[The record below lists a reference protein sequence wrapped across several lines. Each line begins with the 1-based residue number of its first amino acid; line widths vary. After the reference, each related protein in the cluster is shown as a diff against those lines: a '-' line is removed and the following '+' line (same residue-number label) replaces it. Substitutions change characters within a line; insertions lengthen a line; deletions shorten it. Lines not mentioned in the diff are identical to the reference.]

1 MSSKFGI
8 PKQRDLD
15 AAVRRAAKAAARANQ
30 PLSGLALTIGDVT
43 MSLTFGVAPASP
55 PDGNGAGDDTERNPW
70 EEKYGNHQ
78 A

>member
-1 MSSKFGI
+1 MSSKPAI

-15 AAVRRAAKAAARANQ
+15 ATVRRAAKAAVRASQ

-43 MSLTFGVAPASP
+43 MSLTFGAPPASQ
-55 PDGNGAGDDTERNPW
+55 PDGNGAGPDTERNPW
-70 EEKYGNHQ
+70 EEKYGDHQ